1 MSSNA
6 YQLRTRSKEAHPG
19 LVGRATQHR
28 SREEVARDKK
38 AKEDAKMEKKL
49 QDELV
54 KASKVKRI
62 AGLEERMDE
71 EDANSD
77 LTPRPPAN
85 KKANMLRRTASFLP
99 IPLINDGSNEF
110 LDKMEVDEN
119 THLSTD
125 NSGDEF
131 RPTDTDEGRKT
142 EREKTETEDEGPAKK
157 KAKVTSREKK
167 PKVLMRDAI
176 AAAREAGKGSAA
188 AALFGVSDS
197 EDNESLAVKQ
207 KVKAVKADGKGRVK
221 GKGKGKEMVQPERGQ
236 ERLGRDKGKAAE
248 RPFDSDNTT
257 LKDTRIAS
265 GTARTVSDCSDLHA
279 IGNSIE
285 SEPSKPSKRFV
296 YSHPV

>member
-1 MSSNA
+1 
-6 YQLRTRSKEAHPG
+6 
-19 LVGRATQHR
+19 
-28 SREEVARDKK
+28 
-38 AKEDAKMEKKL
+38 MEKKL
-49 QDELV
+49 QDELA

-71 EDANSD
+71 EDANND

-157 KAKVTSREKK
+157 KAKVTSKEKR

-197 EDNESLAVKQ
+197 EDDESLAVKQ
-207 KVKAVKADGKGRVK
+207 KVKAVEAGGKGRVR
-221 GKGKGKEMVQPERGQ
+221 GKEMVQPERGQ

-257 LKDTRIAS
+257 LKDTHIAS
-265 GTARTVSDCSDLHA
+265 GTARTVSDRNLHA

-285 SEPSKPSKRFV
+285 SEPSKRFV
-296 YSHPV
+296 CSHPVFKL